1 MAEQLESRVLG
12 IEQGQEE
19 LSNQLKKI
27 LDLLVNKGKA
37 VQDQDH
43 EEENDPIH
51 PLDFTPIHRQSSG
64 PPPFSLKK
72 PPYGTPPFIPAVTA
86 MGMPSLAIAGVGTS
100 KTATEYRCDEL
111 EERLRA
117 IEGTRTASIAKP
129 LDYCL
134 VPNVVLP
141 PKFKMPDFEKFD
153 GTTCP
158 QTHIQMYCQSMVA
171 YTNNEKLMMHCFRSS
186 LIGTTTRW
194 YIQQNKAQI
203 RTWGDLADAFE
214 AQYRHILEMAPDR
227 MSLSE
232 MEKKPIETFRE
243 YAHRWRDAA
252 TQVDPPVSDREAI
265 SIFVG
270 TLKNPYRS
278 RLVGSTPHNF
288 MDIVAAGAR
297 VEADVKAGRIKTGT
311 IDNGP
316 SKKWV
321 KGKKEEETQMI

>member
-1 MAEQLESRVLG
+1 M
-12 IEQGQEE
+12 
-19 LSNQLKKI
+19 
-27 LDLLVNKGKA
+27 DLLLNKGKK

-51 PLDFTPIHRQSSG
+51 PPDFTSIHGQSFG
-64 PPPFSLKK
+64 PPPFTSEK
-72 PPYGTPPFIPAVTA
+72 PPHGTPPFIPAVT
-86 MGMPSLAIAGVGTS
+86 GIGIPSSAIAGVGTR
-100 KTATEYRCDEL
+100 KTVTEYCCDEL

-117 IEGTRTASIAKP
+117 IEGTRTASTARP
-129 LDYCL
+129 SDYCL

-158 QTHIQMYCQSMVA
+158 QTHLRMYCQSMAA
-171 YTNNEKLMMHCFRSS
+171 YIDNEKLM
-186 LIGTTTRW
+186 L
-194 YIQQNKAQI
+194 
-203 RTWGDLADAFE
+203 D
-214 AQYRHILEMAPDR
+214 DR
-227 MSLSE
+227 ISLSE
-232 MEKKPIETFRE
+232 MEKKPTETFRE

-265 SIFVG
+265 SMFVG
-270 TLKNPYRS
+270 TLKDPYRS
-278 RLVGSTPHNF
+278 YMVGSTPHNF
-288 MDIVAAGAR
+288 MDIVAAGDR

-321 KGKKEEETQMI
+321 KGKKEEETQMIQGSIRSLR